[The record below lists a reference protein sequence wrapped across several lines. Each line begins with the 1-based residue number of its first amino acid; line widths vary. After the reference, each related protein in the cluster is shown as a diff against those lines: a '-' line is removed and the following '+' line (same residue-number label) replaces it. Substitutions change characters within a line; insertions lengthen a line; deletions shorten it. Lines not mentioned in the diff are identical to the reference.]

1 MSTTALTVENL
12 KFICREKE
20 LKGYSKHTTKSALL
34 TFIRDSGVDISTWEK
49 LGKKKD
55 VVVSKPT
62 KKEVKE
68 VKEPID
74 EKSNVDT
81 ISTSLLDFFNDEK
94 PASTSTSASEDKKTS
109 PKKEELSFSSKK
121 SDMVIHLQNTENGSS
136 KFWKITYPSKAI
148 KENTTKFSYKVNY
161 GKIDKTST
169 ESVSEGTFKDIQKL
183 IATKEKKGYVQVK

>member
-1 MSTTALTVENL
+1 MNTTALTVENL

-49 LGKKKD
+49 LGKKKE
-55 VVVSKPT
+55 VVISKPK

-68 VKEPID
+68 VKESID
-74 EKSNVDT
+74 EKSSVDS
-81 ISTSLLDFFNDEK
+81 ISTKLLYFFNEEE
-94 PASTSTSASEDKKTS
+94 PTSIFEDKKTS
-109 PKKEELSFSSKK
+109 SKKEELSFLSKK

-136 KFWKITYPSKAI
+136 KFWKITYPTKAI
-148 KENTTKFSYKVNY
+148 KEKESSTKFSYKVNY

-169 ESVSEGTFKDIQKL
+169 ESISEGTFKDIQKL
-183 IATKEKKGYVQVK
+183 IASKEKKGYVQVK

>member
-1 MSTTALTVENL
+1 MNTTALTVENL

-49 LGKKKD
+49 LGKKKE
-55 VVVSKPT
+55 VVISKPK

-68 VKEPID
+68 VKESID
-74 EKSNVDT
+74 EKSSVDS
-81 ISTSLLDFFNDEK
+81 ISTKLLYFFNEEE
-94 PASTSTSASEDKKTS
+94 PTSIFEDKKTS
-109 PKKEELSFSSKK
+109 SKKEELSFLSKK

-136 KFWKITYPSKAI
+136 KFWKITYPTKAI
-148 KENTTKFSYKVNY
+148 KEKESSTKFSYKVNY

-183 IATKEKKGYVQVK
+183 IASKEKKGYVQVK

>member
-1 MSTTALTVENL
+1 MNTTALTVENL

-49 LGKKKD
+49 LGKKKE
-55 VVVSKPT
+55 VVISKPK

-68 VKEPID
+68 VKESID
-74 EKSNVDT
+74 EKSSVDS
-81 ISTSLLDFFNDEK
+81 ISTKLLYFFNEEE
-94 PASTSTSASEDKKTS
+94 PTSIFEDKKTS
-109 PKKEELSFSSKK
+109 SKKEELSFLPKK

-136 KFWKITYPSKAI
+136 KFWKITYPTKAI
-148 KENTTKFSYKVNY
+148 KEKESSTKFSYKVNY

-169 ESVSEGTFKDIQKL
+169 ESISEGTFKDIQKL
-183 IATKEKKGYVQVK
+183 IASKEKKGYVQVK

>member
-1 MSTTALTVENL
+1 MNTTALTVENL

-49 LGKKKD
+49 LGKKKE
-55 VVVSKPT
+55 VVISKPK

-68 VKEPID
+68 VKESID
-74 EKSNVDT
+74 EKSHINS
-81 ISTSLLDFFNDEK
+81 ISTKLLDFFNEEE
-94 PASTSTSASEDKKTS
+94 PTSVSEDINMS
-109 PKKEELSFSSKK
+109 SKKEELSFLPKK

-136 KFWKITYPSKAI
+136 KFWKITYPTKAI
-148 KENTTKFSYKVNY
+148 KEKESSTKFSYKVNY

-183 IATKEKKGYVQVK
+183 IASKEKKGYVQVK

>member
-49 LGKKKD
+49 LSKKKED
-55 VVVSKPT
+55 SVSKPK

-68 VKEPID
+68 VKESVD
-74 EKSNVDT
+74 ENSNVDS

-94 PASTSTSASEDKKTS
+94 PASTSEDKKTS
-109 PKKEELSFSSKK
+109 SKKEELSFSPKK
-121 SDMVIHLQNTENGSS
+121 SDMFIHLQNTENGSS
-136 KFWKITYPSKAI
+136 KFWKITYPAKAI
-148 KENTTKFSYKVNY
+148 KESTTKFSYKVNY

-183 IATKEKKGYVQVK
+183 IASKEKKGYVQVK

>member
-49 LGKKKD
+49 LSKKKED
-55 VVVSKPT
+55 SVSKPK

-68 VKEPID
+68 VKESVD
-74 EKSNVDT
+74 ENSNVDS

-94 PASTSTSASEDKKTS
+94 PASTSASEDKKTS
-109 PKKEELSFSSKK
+109 SKKEELSFSPKK

-136 KFWKITYPSKAI
+136 KFWKITYPAKAI
-148 KENTTKFSYKVNY
+148 KESTTKFSYKVNY

-183 IATKEKKGYVQVK
+183 IASKEKKGYVQVK

>member
-49 LGKKKD
+49 LGKKKE
-55 VVVSKPT
+55 VIVSKP
-62 KKEVKE
+62 KKVVKE
-68 VKEPID
+68 VKESID
-74 EKSNVDT
+74 EKSHIDSV
-81 ISTSLLDFFNDEK
+81 STKLLDFFNEDDEPTYVHK
-94 PASTSTSASEDKKTS
+94 DIKTS
-109 PKKEELSFSSKK
+109 SKKEDLSFSPKK
-121 SDMVIHLQNTENGSS
+121 SDMIIHLQNTENGSS

-183 IATKEKKGYVQVK
+183 ITSKEKKGYVQVK

>member
-49 LGKKKD
+49 LSKKKED
-55 VVVSKPT
+55 SVSKPK

-68 VKEPID
+68 VKESVD
-74 EKSNVDT
+74 ENSNVDS

-94 PASTSTSASEDKKTS
+94 PASASEDKKTS
-109 PKKEELSFSSKK
+109 SKKEELSFSPKK

-136 KFWKITYPSKAI
+136 KFWKITYPAKAI
-148 KENTTKFSYKVNY
+148 KESTTKFSYKVNY

-183 IATKEKKGYVQVK
+183 IASKEKKGYVQVK

>member
-1 MSTTALTVENL
+1 MNTTALTVENL

-49 LGKKKD
+49 LGKKKE
-55 VVVSKPT
+55 VVISKPK

-68 VKEPID
+68 VKESID
-74 EKSNVDT
+74 EKSSVDS
-81 ISTSLLDFFNDEK
+81 ISTKLLYFFNEEE
-94 PASTSTSASEDKKTS
+94 PTSIFEDKKTS
-109 PKKEELSFSSKK
+109 SKKEELSFLPKK

-136 KFWKITYPSKAI
+136 KFWKITYPTKAI
-148 KENTTKFSYKVNY
+148 KEKESSTKFSYKVNY

-183 IATKEKKGYVQVK
+183 IASKEKKGYVQVK

>member
-55 VVVSKPT
+55 VIVSKPK

-68 VKEPID
+68 VKESTD
-74 EKSNVDT
+74 EKSNDDT
-81 ISTSLLDFFNDEK
+81 IPTSLLDFFNDEK
-94 PASTSTSASEDKKTS
+94 PASVSEDKKTS

-121 SDMVIHLQNTENGSS
+121 SDMVIHLQNTKNGSS
-136 KFWKITYPSKAI
+136 KFWKITYPSNAI
-148 KENTTKFSYKVNY
+148 KEKTTKFSYKVNY

>member
-34 TFIRDSGVDISTWEK
+34 TFIRDSGVDILTWEK
-49 LGKKKD
+49 LSKKKED
-55 VVVSKPT
+55 TVSKPK

-68 VKEPID
+68 VKESVD
-74 EKSNVDT
+74 EKSNVDSN
-81 ISTSLLDFFNDEK
+81 STSLFDFFNDEK
-94 PASTSTSASEDKKTS
+94 PASTSASEDIKTS
-109 PKKEELSFSSKK
+109 SKKEDISFSPKK

-136 KFWKITYPSKAI
+136 KFWKITYPAKAI
-148 KENTTKFSYKVNY
+148 EGSTTIFSYKVNY

-169 ESVSEGTFKDIQKL
+169 ERVSEGTFKDIKNK
-183 IATKEKKGYVQVK
+183 ITRKKEHGYVEVK

>member
-49 LGKKKD
+49 LSKKKEAT
-55 VVVSKPT
+55 VSKPK

-68 VKEPID
+68 VKESVDKNSDI
-74 EKSNVDT
+74 DT

-94 PASTSTSASEDKKTS
+94 PTSASEDKKTS
-109 PKKEELSFSSKK
+109 SKKEDLSFSPKK

-136 KFWKITYPSKAI
+136 KFWKITYPAKAI
-148 KENTTKFSYKVNY
+148 KESTTKFSYKVNY

>member
-1 MSTTALTVENL
+1 MSTITTALTVENL

-49 LGKKKD
+49 LGKKKE
-55 VVVSKPT
+55 VVISKPK

-68 VKEPID
+68 VKKSID
-74 EKSNVDT
+74 EKSSTDS
-81 ISTSLLDFFNDEK
+81 ISTSLLDFFNEEE
-94 PASTSTSASEDKKTS
+94 PTSIFEDKKTS
-109 PKKEELSFSSKK
+109 PKNEELSFSPKK
-121 SDMVIHLQNTENGSS
+121 SDMVIHLHNTENGSS

-148 KENTTKFSYKVNY
+148 KESTSKFSYKVNY

-183 IATKEKKGYVQVK
+183 IASKEKKGYVQVK